1 MSESMRERPPCSIK
15 DGCGKSRVCSEGV
28 LTKTQNRL
36 ISSATANYA
45 PFCETSCR
53 SSKPARSSSELRD
66 AMPSVNSPGFAKRP
80 VSNGLPVSVM
90 KGTCKTPFSGSSN
103 LKGLK
108 GWNVVAGPARGVYN
122 SVSDAFPQE
131 SAQSYRDFRPA
142 SVTKS
147 THRVSTAER
156 ALLVGVGWKR
166 APRFPGMPAGE
177 QGRENL
183 SELVELARSAGADVA
198 GTVFQLREAADPATL
213 VGRGKLDEIRAEAT
227 AHKAPLIIFD
237 SNLSPIQQ
245 RNIETATDRR
255 VIDRTQLILDIFARH
270 ARSREGQ
277 LQVEL
282 AQLNYLLPRL
292 TGKGTAMSRLG
303 GKSGGGGAG
312 GAGGGAGRIGVRGPG
327 EKKLETDRRRIR
339 DRVRKIEISIDEV
352 RKQRALRREARNAVP
367 LGTIALV
374 GYTNAGKSTLFNALS
389 RAEVLVSS
397 RMFATLDPT
406 IRALRFPSNRRV
418 LVSDTVGFIRDL
430 PKGLLTAFRATLE
443 EVQEA
448 SLILHVSDVS
458 NPHHEELDGEVE
470 KILRELGVDGRP
482 RLPVLNKMD
491 RLTPEERKAVTNGAG
506 KCADTGNAPVLV
518 SALTGDGIEELLR
531 RMDAEMPT
539 DPLVT
544 LSIRMPLAEGRTLAM
559 IHALGRVLHSEIDD
573 SHMRLDAEVPASIAK
588 RLRLKDYSVEE
599 TFPRAVS

>member
-1 MSESMRERPPCSIK
+1 
-15 DGCGKSRVCSEGV
+15 
-28 LTKTQNRL
+28 L
-36 ISSATANYA
+36 
-45 PFCETSCR
+45 
-53 SSKPARSSSELRD
+53 
-66 AMPSVNSPGFAKRP
+66 
-80 VSNGLPVSVM
+80 
-90 KGTCKTPFSGSSN
+90 
-103 LKGLK
+103 
-108 GWNVVAGPARGVYN
+108 
-122 SVSDAFPQE
+122 
-131 SAQSYRDFRPA
+131 
-142 SVTKS
+142 
-147 THRVSTAER
+147 
-156 ALLVGVGWKR
+156 
-166 APRFPGMPAGE
+166 
-177 QGRENL
+177 
-183 SELVELARSAGADVA
+183 ELVELARSAGAEVA
-198 GTVFQLREAADPATL
+198 GTVFQVRETADPATL

-227 AHKAPLIIFD
+227 AHKVPLIIFD

-245 RNIETATDRR
+245 RNIEAATDRR

-282 AQLNYLLPRL
+282 AQLNYMLPRL
-292 TGKGTAMSRLG
+292 TGKGTSLSRLG

-339 DRVRKIEISIDEV
+339 ERVGKIQSAIDDV

-397 RMFATLDPT
+397 KMFATLDPT
-406 IRALRFPSNRRV
+406 IRALRLPSNRRV

-448 SLILHVSDVS
+448 ALILHVSDVS
-458 NPHHEELDGEVE
+458 NPHHDELDEEVD

-482 RLPVLNKMD
+482 RLRVLNKID
-491 RLTPEERKAVTNGAG
+491 RLPPAERETLANTAG
-506 KCADTGNAPVLV
+506 GEGGPALV
-518 SALTGDGIEELLR
+518 SSLTGEGIDELLR

-539 DPLVT
+539 DPVVT
-544 LSIRMPLAEGRTLAM
+544 LSVRLPLAEGRTLAM
-559 IHALGRVLHSEIDD
+559 IHALGRVLHTEIDD
-573 SHMRLDAEVPASIAK
+573 SHMRLRAEIPASIAK
-588 RLRLKDYSVEE
+588 RLRLNDYAVEG
-599 TFPRAVS
+599 TFRPSLS

>member
-1 MSESMRERPPCSIK
+1 
-15 DGCGKSRVCSEGV
+15 V
-28 LTKTQNRL
+28 TKTQHQ
-36 ISSATANYA
+36 
-45 PFCETSCR
+45 
-53 SSKPARSSSELRD
+53 
-66 AMPSVNSPGFAKRP
+66 
-80 VSNGLPVSVM
+80 VSN
-90 KGTCKTPFSGSSN
+90 
-103 LKGLK
+103 
-108 GWNVVAGPARGVYN
+108 
-122 SVSDAFPQE
+122 
-131 SAQSYRDFRPA
+131 
-142 SVTKS
+142 
-147 THRVSTAER
+147 AER

-177 QGRENL
+177 QGRESL
-183 SELVELARSAGADVA
+183 AELVELARSAGAEIA
-198 GTVFQLREAADPATL
+198 GSVFQMRDSADPATL

-237 SNLSPIQQ
+237 SNLSPMQQ
-245 RNIETATDRR
+245 RNIEEATERR

-292 TGKGTAMSRLG
+292 TGKGTTMSRLG

-339 DRVRKIEISIDEV
+339 DRVRKIELSIDEI
-352 RKQRALRREARNAVP
+352 REQRALRREARNAIP

-406 IRALRFPSNRRV
+406 IRALRLPSNRRV

-448 SLILHVSDVS
+448 ALILHVSDVS
-458 NPHHEELDGEVE
+458 NPHHDELDEEVD

-482 RLPVLNKMD
+482 RLRVLNKMD
-491 RLTPEERKAVTNGAG
+491 RLAPGERKAIADGATRSSG
-506 KCADTGNAPVLV
+506 GASAPVLV
-518 SALTGDGIEELLR
+518 SALTGEGIEELLR
-531 RMDAEMPT
+531 RMDAGMPT
-539 DPLVT
+539 DPVVT
-544 LSIRMPLAEGRTLAM
+544 LSVRLPLAEGRTLAM
-559 IHALGRVLHSEIDD
+559 IHALGRVLQSEIDD
-573 SHMRLDAEVPASIAK
+573 SHMRLDVEVPASVAK
-588 RLRLKDYSVEE
+588 RLKLKEYAVEE
-599 TFPRAVS
+599 TFPRALSYD